1 MANTNQSSR
10 FAALFT
16 QLKEKKQGG
25 FVPFVTLCD
34 PDLPRSFDI
43 ICTLVDSGAD
53 ALELGFPF

>member
-25 FVPFVTLCD
+25 FVPFVMQNRHISL
-34 PDLPRSFDI
+34 
-43 ICTLVDSGAD
+43 
-53 ALELGFPF
+53 